1 MSIRDKGSLAKDKR
15 IKTNKYSNKQIKVTL
30 PIKNKQ
36 KKCPLGSISYS
47 LSYNRDFQPKELMFN
62 KTNDPHLSDD
72 SHQKKSKKQKT
83 ALLYILYSI
92 CNHKKELLH
101 HTLKSKRK

>member
-36 KKCPLGSISYS
+36 KECPLGSISYS

-72 SHQKKSKKQKT
+72 SHPPKKSKNKKQHCYT
-83 ALLYILYSI
+83 YYIVYATI
-92 CNHKKELLH
+92 KKNYCITH
-101 HTLKSKRK
+101 